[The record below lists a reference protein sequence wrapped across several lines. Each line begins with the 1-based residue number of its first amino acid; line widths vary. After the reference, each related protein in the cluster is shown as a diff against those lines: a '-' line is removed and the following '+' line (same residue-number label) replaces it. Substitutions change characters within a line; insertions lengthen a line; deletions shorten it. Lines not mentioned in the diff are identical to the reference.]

1 MAFCQMLFTIAAAQ
15 QIPHFTET
23 VTTESGLSSNNI
35 NDLVQD
41 NEGFLWIATP
51 EGLNRFD
58 GTETI
63 TYYQRGN
70 ANSLPHN
77 YVYCVKKL
85 PGNNLAIG
93 TQGGLSFYNSNTGL
107 FHNFYYK
114 QNNALDEY
122 NNIITELET
131 DTYGNILAASK
142 NCIFIFDKNLQ
153 LKKTITSPFTE
164 TDAGKQR
171 LRFVEKMYPLS
182 NGKVLLFL
190 YDGWHIYSGSTNIME
205 SLSSSSMQEQF
216 KFLNIVSPPGIDKNF
231 TSAHLFKVFEKYF
244 ICIPA
249 DKDSLLL
256 FNEEGKEI
264 SSCFSPYNKY
274 PNILWSQK
282 ITVVDSTKLSFL
294 FHYSGLAVIPVKWVN
309 NEPVLLLPSQPLFNE
324 HVYNNSL
331 SDIQGNW
338 WLATAQDGLQKVSPS
353 KQYFTSNALIDDITK
368 QPVKCETV
376 SLSKYNNVMWVAT
389 YGAGFFEVDLS
400 TGKQQ
405 QHHFYKT
412 SDDTWS
418 NHIWNIRKISADT
431 MWVGTQN
438 GMFWY
443 NVITK
448 KFGRIP
454 AYPGKPEALD
464 SVPVTTQYTD
474 SHGLVWMGLG
484 KGKGLCYFDNITRRF
499 TNFPGNVP
507 AGYPLRYPTN
517 IAEDNSGNI
526 WFASDGSTSLVYWNR
541 NNNKFQTIPLPDA
554 REKHV
559 SNLYGI
565 WCESD
570 SVLWLGSI
578 TCGLIRYQVV
588 KNEIT
593 IYSHEQGL
601 NNSHIS
607 SIYEDSKKR
616 LWLITE
622 GGLSCFDQQTATFTN
637 YTSKDGLPVKYPTD
651 FFYYDT
657 LNRFLYAGGEGAF
670 FYFHPDT
677 VTFNQYPQ
685 KTLITSIAVNGKPY
699 VTDKD
704 KVLNFS
710 AQQDDITIQYAAIDL
725 TDGPELKY
733 AYKLIGKDTGWIM
746 AGHQRQINFS
756 HLAPGNYTFMVG
768 VANGSG
774 VTSNQTASVNFVIH
788 PPFTQTAWFYALI
801 LFAIGA
807 VFYVMYRFRLKEMM
821 RAEQI
826 RSEISRNLHDEVG
839 ANLTNISLSSLLA
852 QKQLQNENAVSRLLE
867 RIYQDSQKV
876 SEAMREIVWSINPA
890 IDTLGEALPRMLHYA
905 AELLETKNIELKASI
920 APQGELVKLSMKE
933 RRDLYLIFKEAV
945 NNMAKHSKAAHAFI
959 SFQLKDTTLVLV
971 IEDDGTGFD
980 VMQPHINNGLKNMQ
994 ERAQRNKWKL
1004 QLNSKTGTGT
1014 SITLFAP
1021 IA

>member
-1 MAFCQMLFTIAAAQ
+1 
-15 QIPHFTET
+15 
-23 VTTESGLSSNNI
+23 
-35 NDLVQD
+35 
-41 NEGFLWIATP
+41 
-51 EGLNRFD
+51 
-58 GTETI
+58 
-63 TYYQRGN
+63 
-70 ANSLPHN
+70 
-77 YVYCVKKL
+77 
-85 PGNNLAIG
+85 
-93 TQGGLSFYNSNTGL
+93 
-107 FHNFYYK
+107 
-114 QNNALDEY
+114 
-122 NNIITELET
+122 
-131 DTYGNILAASK
+131 
-142 NCIFIFDKNLQ
+142 
-153 LKKTITSPFTE
+153 
-164 TDAGKQR
+164 
-171 LRFVEKMYPLS
+171 
-182 NGKVLLFL
+182 
-190 YDGWHIYSGSTNIME
+190 
-205 SLSSSSMQEQF
+205 
-216 KFLNIVSPPGIDKNF
+216 
-231 TSAHLFKVFEKYF
+231 
-244 ICIPA
+244 
-249 DKDSLLL
+249 
-256 FNEEGKEI
+256 
-264 SSCFSPYNKY
+264 
-274 PNILWSQK
+274 
-282 ITVVDSTKLSFL
+282 
-294 FHYSGLAVIPVKWVN
+294 
-309 NEPVLLLPSQPLFNE
+309 
-324 HVYNNSL
+324 
-331 SDIQGNW
+331 
-338 WLATAQDGLQKVSPS
+338 
-353 KQYFTSNALIDDITK
+353 
-368 QPVKCETV
+368 
-376 SLSKYNNVMWVAT
+376 MWVAT
-389 YGAGFFEVDLS
+389 YGAGFFEVDLL

-443 NVITK
+443 NVVTK

-484 KGKGLCYFDNITRRF
+484 KGKGLCYFNNITRRF

-517 IAEDNSGNI
+517 IAEDNRGNL

-588 KNEIT
+588 KNAIT

-607 SIYEDSKKR
+607 SIYEDGKKR

-622 GGLSCFDQQTATFTN
+622 GGLSCFDQQTLTFTN

-657 LNRFLYAGGEGAF
+657 LAHFLYAGGEGAF

-677 VTFNQYPQ
+677 VAFNRYPQ

-725 TDGPELKY
+725 TDGPGLKY
-733 AYKLIGKDTGWIM
+733 AYKLIGEDTGWIM
-746 AGHQRQINFS
+746 AGQQRQINFS

-768 VANGSG
+768 VANGSS
-774 VTSNQTASVNFVIH
+774 VTTNQTASVNFVIH
-788 PPFTQTAWFYALI
+788 PPFTQTIWFYALI

-807 VFYVMYRFRLKEMM
+807 VFYVMYRFRLREMM

-876 SEAMREIVWSINPA
+876 SEAMREIVWSINPG
-890 IDTLGEALPRMLHYA
+890 IDTIGEALPRMLHYA

-959 SFQLKDTTLVLV
+959 SFQLEHNTLVLV

-980 VMQPHINNGLKNMQ
+980 TTLPLINNGLKNMQ

-1004 QLNSKTGTGT
+1004 QLNSKAGTGT